1 MSTSLY
7 VYLLRSEVISSLGAS
22 TNNLG
27 TYAAKGYVFIS
38 RSDGGYHTNKILG
51 GVTAF
56 YGFVISP
63 GGDTPPEI
71 RGYGLRF
78 RQNSCSI
85 ARYNEALSLYQRLHT
100 LWQGTTSGTG

>member
-1 MSTSLY
+1 MLRRDM
-7 VYLLRSEVISSLGAS
+7 YLLAGPMVAI
-22 TNNLG
+22 
-27 TYAAKGYVFIS
+27 IC
-38 RSDGGYHTNKILG
+38 TNKILG

-63 GGDTPPEI
+63 GGDTPPEF

>member
-63 GGDTPPEI
+63 GG
-71 RGYGLRF
+71 GYSPR
-78 RQNSCSI
+78 I
-85 ARYNEALSLYQRLHT
+85 PRLW
-100 LWQGTTSGTG
+100 LAVPAKFLLDCKIQ